1 MALWSG
7 ATALVVRLVGVVQ
20 EARSVFFAFPVLDER
35 YYLGAARA
43 LLGLPEGV
51 ALDGFRTLGYP
62 VFLAFFL
69 GVAGPEDGAVAALLA
84 QHLLGVATGVLVAL
98 TARRW
103 AESDGAGLA
112 AGALWALAGPP
123 VFYEGQILATT
134 LFTFLMALQV
144 FLATGGGL
152 RRLGAAGAVTG
163 LLARVRPNGLLFAAA
178 YAAAPLWEPRRR
190 RALVALVPLAALA
203 AVHLAGSLA
212 ETPWTGRWVPLAG
225 SGGVNLYLG
234 NERGADGLVPRQDL
248 PVPAVEEYR
257 DSVQVWS
264 EMEFARDF
272 PGEEATP
279 AAVSR
284 YWTERTKAEV
294 LGCPGCWLRLMG
306 RKATA
311 LFAGREVPNHRSY
324 AFTAREEVPLLG
336 WLPVRW
342 WLLVGLA
349 PLGVAAMLASGRRR
363 EALWG
368 LAFAF
373 LHALGVLLFFVNS
386 RYRLPLWPPAC
397 AWAGLGLVELRRL
410 GAGRRWGRLAAG
422 SAAALLLAGLS
433 WGVSALLPLPADG
446 RDHFYRSLAGQQ
458 RGRTLEALEDARRAV
473 GAAPRDP
480 AYRVQVGNLLLALG
494 RPGEAAAALA
504 AAVRLD
510 PAQPIAHNNLGVA
523 LEGAGRVEEARATY
537 RAALRLAPGYRPA
550 RENLA
555 LLELGQGRFDAARE
569 ALGASGGSGRPT
581 ARGLAAE
588 GLLALAAGDCERGE
602 RLLERARAL
611 DRVAVDA
618 LVAAIRAAPGWP
630 ADLC

>member
-1 MALWSG
+1 M
-7 ATALVVRLVGVVQ
+7 ALVVRLVAVVQ

-43 LLGLPEGV
+43 LLGLPEGI

-62 VFLAFFL
+62 VFLALFL
-69 GVAGPEDGAVAALLA
+69 GVAGPEGGTVAALLA

-112 AGALWALAGPP
+112 AGTLWALAGPP

-152 RRLGAAGAVTG
+152 PRLGAAGAVTG
-163 LLARVRPNGLLFAAA
+163 LLARVRPNGLLLAAA

-203 AVHLAGSLA
+203 AVYLVGSFG

-248 PVPAVEEYR
+248 AVPAVEEYR

-264 EMEFARDF
+264 ETEFARDL
-272 PGEEATP
+272 PGEETTP
-279 AAVSR
+279 TAVSR
-284 YWTERTKAEV
+284 YWTERTRAEV
-294 LGCPGCWLRLMG
+294 VACPSCWLRLMG

-324 AFTAREEVPLLG
+324 AFTAREEVPLLR

-342 WLLVGLA
+342 WLLVGLS

-363 EALWG
+363 EVLWG
-368 LAFAF
+368 LAFAS

-386 RYRLPLWPPAC
+386 RYRLPLWPLAC
-397 AWAGLGLVELRRL
+397 AWGGVGLWRLRRHAGGRRWARL
-410 GAGRRWGRLAAG
+410 GAACG
-422 SAAALLLAGLS
+422 AALILAGLS
-433 WGVSALLPLPADG
+433 WSASALLPVGADG
-446 RDHFYRSLAGQQ
+446 RDRYYRSLARQE
-458 RGRTLEALEDARRAV
+458 RGLTAEALEDARH
-473 GAAPRDP
+473 AAADVPRDA
-480 AYRVQVGNLLLALG
+480 AYRVQAGNLLLALD
-494 RPGEAAAALA
+494 RPGEAVAFLA
-504 AAVRLD
+504 EAVRLD
-510 PAQPIAHNNLGVA
+510 PVQPIAHNNLGIA
-523 LEGAGRVEEARATY
+523 LERTGRPEEARAAY

-550 RENLA
+550 MENLA
-555 LLELGQGRFDAARE
+555 LLELSQGRVEAARE
-569 ALGASGGSGRPT
+569 ALASAAVPAPPS
-581 ARGLAAE
+581 ARRLAVE
-588 GLLALAAGDCERGE
+588 GLLALAEGDCARGE
-602 RLLERARAL
+602 RLLEQAR
-611 DRVAVDA
+611 AVDA
-618 LVAAIRAAPGWP
+618 ETVEAILDALWGAAGRPP
-630 ADLC
+630 DVC